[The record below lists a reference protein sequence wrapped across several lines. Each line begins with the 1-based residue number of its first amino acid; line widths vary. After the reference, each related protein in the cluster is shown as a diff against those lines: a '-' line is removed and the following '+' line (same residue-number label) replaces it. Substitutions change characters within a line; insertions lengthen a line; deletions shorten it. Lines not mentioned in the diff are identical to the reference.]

1 MQRSA
6 EQLRQADLA
15 LFVVDAALGWTRCH
29 DELIDLAPARRI
41 VVWNKVDLAPTAAGP
56 PALPLEDALVVPTC
70 AVDQRGIGRLL
81 DAIAQTLV
89 PEEPSEGT
97 AIPFRVRHVELLQQ
111 ALQAIEQDQPS
122 FARALLQAMF

>member
-1 MQRSA
+1 MCIRD
-6 EQLRQADLA
+6 RA